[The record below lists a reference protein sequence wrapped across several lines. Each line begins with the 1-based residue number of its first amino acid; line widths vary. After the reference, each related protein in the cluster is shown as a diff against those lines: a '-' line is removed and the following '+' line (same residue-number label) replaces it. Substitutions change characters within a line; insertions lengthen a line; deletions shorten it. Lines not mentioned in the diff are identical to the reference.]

1 MNWLEFRNVSKQFS
15 GHLAVDDASFS
26 AQEGEIICLVGPSG
40 CGKTTALRMIA
51 GFETPTSGEIWL
63 GGHEVSTLPAH
74 KRNIGIT
81 FQNYALF
88 PHMTVAANVG
98 FGLRMRKFGR
108 EESRAKVAAAL
119 AMVRLDGLDA
129 RYPSQ
134 LSGGQQ
140 QRVALA
146 RAIVIEPVML
156 LLDEPLSNLDAMLRE
171 EMRVE
176 IKEIQSRLKIT
187 TVFVTHDQE
196 EALTIS
202 DRIAVMQAGQV
213 VQEGTPVEVFE
224 RPQHSFV
231 ASFIG
236 QSNLLRGVAA
246 AEVDGHVGMRTH
258 SGIDLHG
265 RPIKPIEPG
274 TPALAVIRHS
284 RVRVEKPDSPDSDG
298 SDKAGPNVFSGR
310 VELINYLGD
319 SVQYVCS
326 LGDAERIIA
335 TVAIANAADIALAAG
350 DDVRISWPA
359 GDCLVV
365 ADASMPDQ
373 DDD

>member
-1 MNWLEFRNVSKQFS
+1 MGRVLNWLEFRNISKQFS

-26 AQEGEIICLVGPSG
+26 AKEGEIICLVGPSG

-63 GGHEVSTLPAH
+63 GGQEVSALPAH

-88 PHMTVAANVG
+88 PHMTVAANVA

-108 EESRAKVAAAL
+108 EESRAKVAATL
-119 AMVRLDGLDA
+119 SMVRLDGLEA

-156 LLDEPLSNLDAMLRE
+156 LLDEPLSNLDAKLRE

-202 DRIAVMQAGQV
+202 DRIAVMQAGRV
-213 VQEGTPVEVFE
+213 VQEGSPVEVFE
-224 RPQHSFV
+224 QPQHSFV
-231 ASFIG
+231 AGFIG
-236 QSNLLRGVAA
+236 QSNVLRGKAGD
-246 AEVDGHVGMRTH
+246 EIDGHVAMRTQG
-258 SGIDLHG
+258 GIELRG
-265 RPIKPIEPG
+265 RPIKPIKPG
-274 TPALAVIRHS
+274 APAIAVIRHP
-284 RVRVEKPDSPDSDG
+284 RVHVERRANSG
-298 SDKAGPNVFSGR
+298 SDAPNVFSGQ
-310 VELINYLGD
+310 VELINYLGE

-326 LGDAERIIA
+326 LDGTERIIA
-335 TVAIANAADIALAAG
+335 ASAIANAADIALAAG
-350 DDVRISWPA
+350 DDVWISWAA

-365 ADASMPDQ
+365 EDASVLDQ
-373 DDD
+373 DGD

>member
-1 MNWLEFRNVSKQFS
+1 MSWLEFRNVSKQFS
-15 GHLAVDDASFS
+15 GHLAVDNASFS
-26 AQEGEIICLVGPSG
+26 ADEGEIVCLVGPSG

-63 GGHEVSTLPAH
+63 GGQEVSGLPAH

-88 PHMTVAANVG
+88 PHMTVEANVA
-98 FGLRMRKFGR
+98 FGLRMRKIDRDDAR
-108 EESRAKVAAAL
+108 EKVAAAL
-119 AMVRLDGLDA
+119 AMVRLDGLEV
-129 RYPSQ
+129 RYPHQ

-156 LLDEPLSNLDAMLRE
+156 LLDEPLSNLDAKLRE

-202 DRIAVMQAGQV
+202 DRIAVMHAGKVIQV
-213 VQEGTPVEVFE
+213 GSPVDVFE

-231 ASFIG
+231 AGFIG
-236 QSNLLRGVAA
+236 QSNLLRGEAVG
-246 AEVDGHVGMRTH
+246 VDDGHAVMRTERGLEL
-258 SGIDLHG
+258 SG
-265 RPIKPIEPG
+265 RATTPIAPG
-274 TPALAVIRHS
+274 TPSIAVIRHP
-284 RVRVEKPDSPDSDG
+284 RVNVRQGAPADG
-298 SDKAGPNVFSGR
+298 GGRNVHRGR
-310 VELINYLGD
+310 IELINYLGD
-319 SVQYVCS
+319 AIQYVCTIA
-326 LGDAERIIA
+326 DAERIIA
-335 TVAIANAADIALAAG
+335 TAAIGNAG
-350 DDVRISWPA
+350 DVPLSVGAEVQISWEA
-359 GDCLVV
+359 SDCLMIE
-365 ADASMPDQ
+365 DASRVGGDGG
-373 DDD
+373 